1 MSDQPAPITASQADD
16 IILELRTIRKL
27 LESEAE
33 ARKAAPPPPARPA
46 YSAPA
51 QGSASS
57 SGGGKFDDEP
67 IPQPSEIIV
76 NARQV
81 CVHFGKNTGK
91 PLQELG
97 ERSIAWYAAE
107 QPAKVGNNGRP
118 FAPRPQDTLLK
129 NAARTYWHELRGTLD
144 TAGRVVTQALNQP
157 AASPA
162 QSKPA
167 AASSADDENVPF

>member
-1 MSDQPAPITASQADD
+1 MSDTPATIHPHQVDD

-27 LESEAE
+27 LEAQAE
-33 ARKAAPPPPARPA
+33 DRKAAPPPPAAQPA

-51 QGSASS
+51 S
-57 SGGGKFDDEP
+57 SGGKFGDEP

-107 QPAKVGNNGRP
+107 QPAKVGNNSRP

-157 AASPA
+157 APA
-162 QSKPA
+162 QPKPA

>member
-1 MSDQPAPITASQADD
+1 MSDTPAPISATQADD

-27 LESEAE
+27 LEAQAE
-33 ARKAAPPPPARPA
+33 ERKAASP
-46 YSAPA
+46 APA
-51 QGSASS
+51 AQPSYSTSTSS
-57 SGGGKFDDEP
+57 SGGKFGDEP

-107 QPAKVGNNGRP
+107 QPAKVGNNSRP

-157 AASPA
+157 APA
-162 QSKPA
+162 QPKPA